1 MNKKI
6 AVFLIIEL
14 FLIACLV
21 LSIFTEMYFL
31 ILLIFIL
38 SPATLIIM
46 LLVSDHKR
54 GNKGS
59 RITFFII
66 VFSFYLQMN
75 LLAIIDDSYTWRG
88 PFRLPEYEELD
99 EVLFPLI
106 ILVGVSLLV
115 AFIAIYELIA
125 MYERNNKKRSV
136 NEMDEK

>member
-88 PFRLPEYEELD
+88 LFRLPEYEELD

>member
-21 LSIFTEMYFL
+21 LSIFTEMHFL

-59 RITFFII
+59 RITFFVI

-88 PFRLPEYEELD
+88 LFRLPEYEELD